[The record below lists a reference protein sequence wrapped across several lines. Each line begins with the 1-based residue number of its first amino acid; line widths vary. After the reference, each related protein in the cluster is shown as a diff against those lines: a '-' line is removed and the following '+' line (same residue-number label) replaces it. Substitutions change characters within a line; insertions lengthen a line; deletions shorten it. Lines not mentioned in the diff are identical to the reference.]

1 MGLKGP
7 PFRFFSA
14 QCDFF
19 SRFFNILKGSPLRVF
34 CYFAT
39 ECVFINQ
46 KGPPFTFFGTVRP
59 FPKEFFF
66 ENFKFFPKKMFCAF
80 WALDIAP
87 TWDVPVLFIR
97 TETEPSMKFPG
108 LLTPSESFTFFPKN
122 SHVSK
127 SVTTVLVDVFQQ
139 QMPDSYSEFFAELHF
154 PHWNLHFWGFCQ
166 KPMWRS
172 FGPQILEHVPNF
184 QTCKANFS
192 KLRIDTD
199 TKFLLIVSQDPRLH
213 LRRKQFSKQNRLHGF
228 FCKELFK

>member
-1 MGLKGP
+1 MRVYKSKRVPLLH
-7 PFRFFSA
+7 FSA
-14 QCDFF
+14 LCDLF
-19 SRFFNILKGSPLRVF
+19 RK
-34 CYFAT
+34 
-39 ECVFINQ
+39 
-46 KGPPFTFFGTVRP
+46 
-59 FPKEFFF
+59 FFF
-66 ENFKFFPKKMFCAF
+66 RKFQVFSKKN
-80 WALDIAP
+80 
-87 TWDVPVLFIR
+87 VLRFLGFR
-97 TETEPSMKFPG
+97 YSADLRRSRLVYLNRNEPSMKFPG

-199 TKFLLIVSQDPRLH
+199 TKFLLIVLQDPRLH

>member
-1 MGLKGP
+1 MLVYKSKRVP
-7 PFRFFSA
+7 LLHFSALCDLFRKNFFSKIP
-14 QCDFF
+14 
-19 SRFFNILKGSPLRVF
+19 S
-34 CYFAT
+34 
-39 ECVFINQ
+39 
-46 KGPPFTFFGTVRP
+46 
-59 FPKEFFF
+59 
-66 ENFKFFPKKMFCAF
+66 FFPKKMFCAF

-97 TETEPSMKFPG
+97 TESEPSMKFPG

-199 TKFLLIVSQDPRLH
+199 TKFLLIVLQDPRLH
-213 LRRKQFSKQNRLHGF
+213 IRRKQF
-228 FCKELFK
+228 